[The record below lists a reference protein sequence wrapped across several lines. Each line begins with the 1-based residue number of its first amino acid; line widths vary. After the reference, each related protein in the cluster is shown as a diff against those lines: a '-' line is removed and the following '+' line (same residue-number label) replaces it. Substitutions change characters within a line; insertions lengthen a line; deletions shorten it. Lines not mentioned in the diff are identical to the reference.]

1 MQIIA
6 KSIIEYPRSKAK
18 IKTTIFRFPKF
29 STFSKFSRISRH
41 SRDSPE
47 SQNSPQVPI
56 SSRHKISL
64 LTISLPKKSIL
75 RIFRIYNSFEILLLS
90 LLGKVDL
97 SIDKSGISLKR
108 FTTNL
113 CGIFVVGTL
122 IACLFTKLLRE
133 GE

>member
-64 LTISLPKKSIL
+64 LTISLPKKSI